1 MYIYKIEKNLDFF
14 MYNEYS
20 GFFKNQ
26 RDKYFKKILSNH
38 FRNIPLVIDSGCGQG
53 DFLTQAKELGINA
66 EGIDDKDFW
75 INHCIEKGLKAKK
88 GSISELPYDDNS
100 LDSIFLQSILEHVDA
115 VKSMKEISRV
125 IKNNG
130 IVVISCPTPEKHFW
144 DDPTHVRPHTIK
156 SLSTLFEM
164 FGFKVIH
171 KNYVF
176 SELIGMTITW
186 NGLFKWLNLIPAS
199 IGSNIIVIGQKE
211 NISSIS

>member
-1 MYIYKIEKNLDFF
+1 

-20 GFFKNQ
+20 GFFKSQ
-26 RDKYFKKILSNH
+26 RDKYFKNILSNH
-38 FRNIPLVIDSGCGQG
+38 FKNIPLVVDVGCGQG

-75 INHCIEKGLKAKK
+75 VTRCVKKGLKVKK
-88 GSISELPYDDNS
+88 GSIFEIPYDDNS
-100 LDSIFLQSILEHVDA
+100 VDGIFLQSVLEHADA

-125 IKNNG
+125 IKNEG
-130 IVVISCPTPEKHFW
+130 IVAISCPTPEKHFW
-144 DDPTHVRPHTIK
+144 DDPTHVRPYTIK

-164 FGFKVIH
+164 FGFKVTH

-176 SELIGMTITW
+176 AELLGMTVTW
-186 NGLFKWLNLIPAS
+186 NGLFKWLNLIPTS
-199 IGSNIIVIGQKE
+199 IGSNIIVVGKKE

>member
-1 MYIYKIEKNLDFF
+1 

-20 GFFKNQ
+20 GFFKSQ

-38 FRNIPLVIDSGCGQG
+38 FKNIPLVVDVGCGQG
-53 DFLTQAKELGINA
+53 DFLTQAKELRINA

-75 INHCIEKGLKAKK
+75 VTRCVKKGLKVKK
-88 GSISELPYDDNS
+88 GSIFEIPYDDNS
-100 LDSIFLQSILEHVDA
+100 VDGIFLQSVLEHTDP

-125 IKNNG
+125 IKNEG
-130 IVVISCPTPEKHFW
+130 IVAISCPTPEKHFW
-144 DDPTHVRPHTIK
+144 DDPTHVRPYTIK

-164 FGFKVIH
+164 FGFKVTH

-176 SELIGMTITW
+176 AELLGMTVTW
-186 NGLFKWLNLIPAS
+186 NGLFKWLNLIPTS
-199 IGSNIIVIGQKE
+199 IGSNIIVVGKKE

>member
-1 MYIYKIEKNLDFF
+1 

-20 GFFKNQ
+20 GFFKSQ

-38 FRNIPLVIDSGCGQG
+38 FKNIPLVVDVGCGQG
-53 DFLTQAKELGINA
+53 DFLIQAKELGINA

-75 INHCIEKGLKAKK
+75 VTRCVKKGLKVKK
-88 GSISELPYDDNS
+88 GSIFEIPYDDNS
-100 LDSIFLQSILEHVDA
+100 VDGIFLQSVLEHADA

-125 IKNNG
+125 IKNEG
-130 IVVISCPTPEKHFW
+130 TIAISCPTPEKHFW
-144 DDPTHVRPHTIK
+144 DDPTHVRPYTIK

-164 FGFKVIH
+164 FGFKVTH

-176 SELIGMTITW
+176 AELLGMTVTW
-186 NGLFKWLNLIPAS
+186 NGLFKWLNLIPTS
-199 IGSNIIVIGQKE
+199 IGSNIIVVGKKE

>member
-1 MYIYKIEKNLDFF
+1 

-38 FRNIPLVIDSGCGQG
+38 FKNSSLVIDIGCGQG

-66 EGIDDKDFW
+66 EGVDDKDFW
-75 INHCIEKGLKAKK
+75 VNHCITKSLAAKK
-88 GSISELPYDDNS
+88 GSIFELPYENHS
-100 LDSIFLQSILEHVDA
+100 LDSIFLQSVLEHVDP

-125 IKNNG
+125 IKNEG
-130 IVVISCPTPEKHFW
+130 IVAISCPTPEKHFW

-164 FGFKVIH
+164 FGFKIIH

-176 SELIGMTITW
+176 AELLGMTIAW

-199 IGSNIIVIGQKE
+199 IGSNIIVVAKKE
-211 NISSIS
+211 NVSSIS

>member
-1 MYIYKIEKNLDFF
+1 

-20 GFFKNQ
+20 GFFKSQ

-38 FRNIPLVIDSGCGQG
+38 FKNTPLVVDIGCGQG

-75 INHCIEKGLKAKK
+75 ITHCIKKCLKAKK
-88 GSISELPYDDNS
+88 GSIFEIPYDDNS
-100 LDSIFLQSILEHVDA
+100 VDGVFLQSVLEHTDP

-125 IKNNG
+125 IKNEG
-130 IVVISCPTPEKHFW
+130 IVAISCPTPEKHFW
-144 DDPTHVRPHTIK
+144 DDPTHVRPYTIK

-164 FGFKVIH
+164 FGFKVTH

-176 SELIGMTITW
+176 AELLGMTVTW
-186 NGLFKWLNLIPAS
+186 NGLFKWLNLIPAR
-199 IGSNIIVIGQKE
+199 IGSNIIVIGKKE

>member
-1 MYIYKIEKNLDFF
+1 

-20 GFFKNQ
+20 GFFKSQ

-38 FRNIPLVIDSGCGQG
+38 FKNIPLVVDVGCGQG

-75 INHCIEKGLKAKK
+75 VTRCVKKGLKVKK
-88 GSISELPYDDNS
+88 GSIFEIPYDDNS
-100 LDSIFLQSILEHVDA
+100 VDGIFLQSVLEHADA

-125 IKNNG
+125 IKNEG
-130 IVVISCPTPEKHFW
+130 IVAISCPTPEKHFW
-144 DDPTHVRPHTIK
+144 DDPTHVRPYTIK

-164 FGFKVIH
+164 FGFKVTH

-176 SELIGMTITW
+176 AELLGMTVTW
-186 NGLFKWLNLIPAS
+186 NGLFKWLNLIPAR
-199 IGSNIIVIGQKE
+199 IGSNIIVIGKKE

>member
-1 MYIYKIEKNLDFF
+1 

-20 GFFKNQ
+20 GFFKSQ

-38 FRNIPLVIDSGCGQG
+38 FKNIPLVVDVGCGQG
-53 DFLTQAKELGINA
+53 DFLTQAKELRINA

-75 INHCIEKGLKAKK
+75 VTSCVKKGLKVKK
-88 GSISELPYDDNS
+88 GSIFEIPYDDNS
-100 LDSIFLQSILEHVDA
+100 VDGIFLQSVLEHADA

-125 IKNNG
+125 IKNEG
-130 IVVISCPTPEKHFW
+130 IVAISCPTPEKHFW
-144 DDPTHVRPHTIK
+144 DDPTHVRPYTIK

-164 FGFKVIH
+164 FGFKVTH

-176 SELIGMTITW
+176 AELLGMTVTW
-186 NGLFKWLNLIPAS
+186 NGLFKWLNLIPTS
-199 IGSNIIVIGQKE
+199 IGSNIIVVGKKE

>member
-1 MYIYKIEKNLDFF
+1 

-20 GFFKNQ
+20 GFFKSQ

-38 FRNIPLVIDSGCGQG
+38 FKNIPLVVDIGCGQG
-53 DFLTQAKELGINA
+53 DFLTQAKELRINA

-75 INHCIEKGLKAKK
+75 VTRCVKKGLKVKK
-88 GSISELPYDDNS
+88 GSIFEIPYDDNS
-100 LDSIFLQSILEHVDA
+100 VDGIFLQSVLEHADA

-125 IKNNG
+125 IKNEG
-130 IVVISCPTPEKHFW
+130 IVAISCPTPEKHFW
-144 DDPTHVRPHTIK
+144 DDPTHVRPYTIK

-164 FGFKVIH
+164 FGFKVTH

-176 SELIGMTITW
+176 AELLGMTVTW
-186 NGLFKWLNLIPAS
+186 NGLFKWLNLIPAR
-199 IGSNIIVIGQKE
+199 IGSNIIVIGKKE

>member
-1 MYIYKIEKNLDFF
+1 

-20 GFFKNQ
+20 GFFKSQ

-38 FRNIPLVIDSGCGQG
+38 FKNIPLVVDVGCGQG

-75 INHCIEKGLKAKK
+75 VTRCVKKGLKVKK
-88 GSISELPYDDNS
+88 GSIFEIPYDDNS
-100 LDSIFLQSILEHVDA
+100 VDGIFLQSVLEHADP

-125 IKNNG
+125 IKNEG
-130 IVVISCPTPEKHFW
+130 VVAISCPTPEKHFW
-144 DDPTHVRPHTIK
+144 DDPTHVRPYTIK

-164 FGFKVIH
+164 FGFKVTH

-176 SELIGMTITW
+176 AELLGMTVTW
-186 NGLFKWLNLIPAS
+186 NGLFKWLNLIPTS
-199 IGSNIIVIGQKE
+199 IGSNIIVVGKKE

>member
-1 MYIYKIEKNLDFF
+1 

-20 GFFKNQ
+20 GFFKSQ

-38 FRNIPLVIDSGCGQG
+38 FKNIPLVVDVGCGQG
-53 DFLTQAKELGINA
+53 DFLIQAKELGINA

-75 INHCIEKGLKAKK
+75 VTRCVKKGLKVKK
-88 GSISELPYDDNS
+88 GSIFEIPYDDNS
-100 LDSIFLQSILEHVDA
+100 VDGIFLQSVLEHTDP

-125 IKNNG
+125 IKNEG
-130 IVVISCPTPEKHFW
+130 IVAISCPTPEKHFW
-144 DDPTHVRPHTIK
+144 DDPTHVRPYTIK

-164 FGFKVIH
+164 FGFKVTH

-176 SELIGMTITW
+176 AELLGMTVTW
-186 NGLFKWLNLIPAS
+186 NGLFKWLNLIPTS
-199 IGSNIIVIGQKE
+199 IGSNIIVVGKKE

>member
-1 MYIYKIEKNLDFF
+1 

-20 GFFKNQ
+20 GFFKSQ
-26 RDKYFKKILSNH
+26 RDKYFKNILSNH
-38 FRNIPLVIDSGCGQG
+38 FRNIPLVVDVGCGQG

-75 INHCIEKGLKAKK
+75 VTRCVKKGLKVKK
-88 GSISELPYDDNS
+88 GSIFEIPYDDNS
-100 LDSIFLQSILEHVDA
+100 VDGIFLQSVLEHADA

-125 IKNNG
+125 IKNEG
-130 IVVISCPTPEKHFW
+130 IVAISCPTPEKHFW
-144 DDPTHVRPHTIK
+144 DDPTHVRPYTIK

-164 FGFKVIH
+164 FGFKVTH

-176 SELIGMTITW
+176 AELLGMTVTW
-186 NGLFKWLNLIPAS
+186 NGLFKWLNLIPTS
-199 IGSNIIVIGQKE
+199 IGSNIIVVGKKE

>member
-1 MYIYKIEKNLDFF
+1 

-20 GFFKNQ
+20 GFFKSQ

-38 FRNIPLVIDSGCGQG
+38 FKNIPLVVDIGCGQG
-53 DFLTQAKELGINA
+53 DFLTQAKELRINA
-66 EGIDDKDFW
+66 EGIDDKEFW
-75 INHCIEKGLKAKK
+75 VTRCVKKGLKAKK
-88 GSISELPYDDNS
+88 GSIFEIPYDDNS
-100 LDSIFLQSILEHVDA
+100 VDGVFLQSVLEHTDP

-125 IKNNG
+125 IKNEG
-130 IVVISCPTPEKHFW
+130 IVAISCPTPEKHFW
-144 DDPTHVRPHTIK
+144 DDPTHVRPYTIK

-176 SELIGMTITW
+176 AELLGMTVTW
-186 NGLFKWLNLIPAS
+186 NGLFKWLNLIPTS
-199 IGSNIIVIGQKE
+199 IGSNIIVVGKKE

>member
-1 MYIYKIEKNLDFF
+1 

-20 GFFKNQ
+20 GFFKSQ
-26 RDKYFKKILSNH
+26 RDKYFKNILSNH
-38 FRNIPLVIDSGCGQG
+38 FKNIPLVVDVGCGQG

-75 INHCIEKGLKAKK
+75 VTRCVKKGLKVKK
-88 GSISELPYDDNS
+88 GSIFEIPYDDNS
-100 LDSIFLQSILEHVDA
+100 VDGIFLQSVLEHADA

-125 IKNNG
+125 IKNEG
-130 IVVISCPTPEKHFW
+130 IVAISCPTPEKHFW
-144 DDPTHVRPHTIK
+144 DDPTHVRPYTIK

-164 FGFKVIH
+164 FGFKVTH

-176 SELIGMTITW
+176 AELLGMTVTW
-186 NGLFKWLNLIPAS
+186 NGLFKWLNLIPAR
-199 IGSNIIVIGQKE
+199 IGSNIIVIGKKE